1 MVYSAVA
8 FTWITSTTINVTVSF
23 PTTAVVDGSCWSWSF
38 WPSNNVKTAYA
49 VLYFIFYF
57 FNLVVIFVYCYSH
70 ILVVVRRQSRVMQS
84 HAQQGSSVAGQTQ
97 MQQKVQ
103 ANVMKTVISLTL
115 FFVVCWSPNN
125 VYYLLQNVANV
136 PFNFPAYYVT
146 VFTYL
151 YYLG

>member
-115 FFVVCWSPNN
+115 FFVVCWSPNKARLWLMTCREWN
-125 VYYLLQNVANV
+125 ARCTGPPKYSHNLTMLS
-136 PFNFPAYYVT
+136 T
-146 VFTYL
+146 
-151 YYLG
+151 